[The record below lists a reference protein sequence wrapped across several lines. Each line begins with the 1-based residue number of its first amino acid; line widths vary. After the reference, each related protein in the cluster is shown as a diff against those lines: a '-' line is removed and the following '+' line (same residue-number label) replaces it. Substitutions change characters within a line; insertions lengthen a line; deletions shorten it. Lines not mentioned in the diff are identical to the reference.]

1 MLEKSKINFRGIF
14 KGIVFSIVLTA
25 ILVVIVALISYFSDI
40 SDKLISALLFIVS
53 VSSVLVGAIFVTKS
67 TSENGLMH
75 GGIIG
80 IGYFLVILVASIIA
94 KRSFSMNTNLL
105 TMMIANIAGGMLGG
119 ILGINS
125 R

>member
-1 MLEKSKINFRGIF
+1 MLEKSKVNFRGIF

-25 ILVVIVALISYFSDI
+25 ILVVIVELISYFSDI

>member
-67 TSENGLMH
+67 TSGNGLMH

>member
-67 TSENGLMH
+67 TSENGLIH

>member
-14 KGIVFSIVLTA
+14 KGIVFSIILTA

-53 VSSVLVGAIFVTKS
+53 VSSVLVGALFVTKS
-67 TSENGLMH
+67 TSENGLIH
-75 GGIIG
+75 GGILG

-94 KRSFSMNTNLL
+94 KRSFSINTNLL

-125 R
+125 N

>member
-25 ILVVIVALISYFSDI
+25 ILIVIVALISYFSDI